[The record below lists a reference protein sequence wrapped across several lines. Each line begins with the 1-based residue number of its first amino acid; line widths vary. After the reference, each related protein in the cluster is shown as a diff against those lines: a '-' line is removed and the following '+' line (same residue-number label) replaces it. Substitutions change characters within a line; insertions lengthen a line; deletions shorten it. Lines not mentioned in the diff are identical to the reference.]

1 MVYRKRVT
9 TTGPKNNKSQSIRSF
24 PLQKDAY
31 FFKKSE
37 ICKDCFWF
45 VAHGTT
51 MMMVGDAQAAIHY
64 SLFIF
69 GERVLAEGGGGSD
82 EWNLLPVQRGSDQCH
97 PIVLRWQSGRIT
109 VSLPAQW
116 QTRLSW
122 ERREA
127 LSCHAKSL
135 KPSSFRL
142 GSPTVLCN
150 SLRRWEM
157 TESISAHTRPREL
170 GAA

>member
-1 MVYRKRVT
+1 MKDLFHSIKTHVKKEKKK
-9 TTGPKNNKSQSIRSF
+9 KNF
-24 PLQKDAY
+24 
-31 FFKKSE
+31 SE
-37 ICKDCFWF
+37 NSSWF
-45 VAHGTT
+45 VARGATR
-51 MMMVGDAQAAIHY
+51 MVWDAQAAIHY

-69 GERVLAEGGGGSD
+69 GWRVLAEGGGGSD

-97 PIVLRWQSGRIT
+97 PIVLRWQSGRIA

-157 TESISAHTRPREL
+157 TESISAHTRPWEL